1 MAFEQHA
8 GRFVRSQTISK
19 LEFIENENLAPPNV
33 VPAMRE
39 QNTSSPNTPFLN
51 LSQSSNPESARSR
64 HRRTTATH
72 KFYMAFT
79 PFPSMQF
86 AQLVTGIS
94 EPARLPG
101 LLLFGPLAGM
111 CF

>member
-1 MAFEQHA
+1 
-8 GRFVRSQTISK
+8 
-19 LEFIENENLAPPNV
+19 
-33 VPAMRE
+33 MRE

-64 HRRTTATH
+64 HRVSEKIFEHMHGCKVRFAFHTQRTTATH